1 MSQTLQIKAILIDL
15 ESKLDKNSNP
25 YFRLSLQDLPNR
37 YFYTFSFSLQAETL
51 TALNT
56 PQNFPIKMVMAPFV
70 KSKKSKYCKC
80 EDWKDFVKSW
90 QIQIL

>member
-1 MSQTLQIKAILIDL
+1 MSQTLQIKATLLEI

-37 YFYTFSFSLQAETL
+37 YFYAFSFSLKEETL

-56 PQNFPIKMVMAPFV
+56 PQNFINRQVLITYQELPNQDGNGIFCKV
-70 KSKKSKYCKC
+70 K
-80 EDWKDFVKSW
+80 E
-90 QIQIL
+90 IQVL